1 MRPLHPPLKVIEN
14 KLFMPSD
21 GLLLRWAADDPSLS
35 QETVKALENNSVA
48 RELHADLKNQS
59 DSAKVIED
67 KESESAPL
75 PSFLSELIDQRIA
88 AREHYADVSVPSPG
102 QILQIDQIV
111 GPKGPI
117 DWDLPGPLAVLISE
131 PTETKNV
138 WYGWMVAS
146 ETDYASHW
154 DMLLEP
160 EDQPFDPLASMIQIW
175 NPVHIYVP
183 YNAPVLAT
191 LKPERLQAVRAL
203 AVEFATGDDPD
214 ISLSQ
219 PGHIAPR
226 ATFENFS
233 ILTGSP
239 ISGNDDPR
247 QHYQVLYHRAAD
259 VLREV
264 APSVI
269 YDQVPA
275 PKHKNK
281 KMPAPSWMDDI
292 IQKTKDFFQIPWGTA
307 IPAMAFVLVVS
318 FVTYIIWPLNP
329 IDKTYQTIV
338 AQKTVE
344 MAQEWRDYRFIWEGD
359 ARNTFAFSPTGQSTL
374 ATKAFSAGLLTTRE
388 TLLKNHDFVLPAPLK
403 GNWSKTKWAPYF
415 DLGRWTFLLWTA
427 SQFQSEMPPTFWDK
441 QKKIFADLKKGFVKR
456 TENEAKFVVSQLEEK
471 VQPFL
476 EKLPSADNP
485 KIYDDLGFGL
495 EEMMSILGGEA

>member
-14 KLFMPSD
+14 KLFMPSE

-35 QETVKALENNSVA
+35 QETVKALENDPVA
-48 RELHADLKNQS
+48 RELHADLKKQS
-59 DSAKVIED
+59 DSAIEEE
-67 KESESAPL
+67 KSPPL

-88 AREHYADVSVPSPG
+88 AREHFADVSVPSPG
-102 QILQIDQIV
+102 QILRIDQIV

-175 NPVHIYVP
+175 NPVHIYIP
-183 YNAPVLAT
+183 SNAPVLAI

-219 PGHIAPR
+219 LGHIAPR

-239 ISGNDDPR
+239 ISGDDDPR
-247 QHYQVLYHRAAD
+247 QRYQVLYHRAAD

-264 APSVI
+264 APSVS
-269 YDQVPA
+269 QVPA
-275 PKHKNK
+275 PKKV
-281 KMPAPSWMDDI
+281 PTSSWMDDI
-292 IQKTKDFFQIPWGTA
+292 IQKIKDFFQIPWGIT
-307 IPAMAFVLVVS
+307 IPAALAFVLVVS
-318 FVTYIIWPLNP
+318 FVTYIFWSINP

-338 AQKTVE
+338 AQKTAE
-344 MAQEWRDYRFIWEGD
+344 MAEEWRDFRFIWEGE
-359 ARNTFAFSPTGQSTL
+359 AGNNFAFSPTGQPTP
-374 ATKAFSAGLLTTRE
+374 ATNAFSAGLLTARE
-388 TLLKNHDFVLPAPLK
+388 SLLEKKDFALPEPLK
-403 GNWSKTKWAPYF
+403 GNWSKTEWAPYF

-427 SQFQSEMPPTFWDK
+427 SQFPSEMHPSFWDD
-441 QKKIFADLKKGFVKR
+441 QREIFADLKNDFAER

-476 EKLPSADNP
+476 EKLPSADDP

-495 EEMMSILGGEA
+495 EEMMSLL